1 MPDRATESLQ
11 RIDRDALPA
20 HIAIIM
26 DGNGR
31 WARKRGL
38 PRVAGHRAG
47 IRAVREVVEGS
58 AELGIPVL
66 TLYAFSVENWKRP
79 RSEVSMLMQLLKE
92 YLNKE
97 LENIHKNNIR
107 FRTIGRTDEL
117 DPSVQDE
124 LEKGIART
132 RNNTGMTLNVALNY
146 GGRAEIVDAVNR
158 LLRNGG
164 RELTLNGGISE
175 KDLAQYLYTAGQPDP
190 DLLIRTSGELRIS
203 NFLLWQIAYAEIWVT
218 DTLWPDFEKMHLY
231 EAIIAFQKRER
242 RYGGLEPQLVLSRKS
257 E

>member
-1 MPDRATESLQ
+1 MPKKATELLEQ
-11 RIDRDALPA
+11 VDRSALPA
-20 HIAIIM
+20 HVAIIM

-47 IRAVREVVEGS
+47 ITAVREVVEGS
-58 AELGIPVL
+58 AELGISVL

-79 RSEVSMLMQLLKE
+79 RAEVSMLMQLLKE
-92 YLNKE
+92 YLNIE

-117 DPSVQDE
+117 DPTVQTE

-132 RNNTGMTLNVALNY
+132 RNNTGMIFNVALNY

-164 RELTLNGGISE
+164 AALAANGGLSE
-175 KDLAQYLYTAGQPDP
+175 KDFAQYLYTAGQPDP
-190 DLLIRTSGELRIS
+190 DLLIRTSGELRVS
-203 NFLLWQIAYAEIWVT
+203 NFLLWQIAYSEIWVT
-218 DTLWPDFEKMHLY
+218 DTLWPDFEKQHLY

-242 RYGGLEPQLVLSRKS
+242 RYGGLEPQLVPTS
-257 E
+257 

>member
-1 MPDRATESLQ
+1 MPKKAQDLLDQ
-11 RIDRDALPA
+11 IDRSSLPA

-47 IRAVREVVEGS
+47 ITAVREVVEGS

-79 RSEVSMLMQLLKE
+79 RSEVSTLMQLLKE

-97 LENIHKNNIR
+97 LDNIHKNNIR
-107 FRTIGRTDEL
+107 FRTIGRRDEL
-117 DPSVQDE
+117 DESVQRE
-124 LEKGIART
+124 LEKAIGRT
-132 RNNTGMTLNVALNY
+132 CNNTGMIFNVALNY

-158 LLRNGG
+158 ILRNGAA
-164 RELTLNGGISE
+164 ETLRKGGITE
-175 KDLAQYLYTAGQPDP
+175 GQFAEYLYTAGLPDP

-218 DTLWPDFEKMHLY
+218 ETLWPDFDKPHLY
-231 EAIIAFQKRER
+231 QAIIAFQKRER
-242 RYGGLEPQLVLSRKS
+242 RYGGLEPKLTYR
-257 E
+257 

>member
-1 MPDRATESLQ
+1 MVKSVRMKLLDQ
-11 RIDRDALPA
+11 IDRSALPK

-31 WARKRGL
+31 WARRRGL

-47 IRAVREVVEGS
+47 IAAVREVVEGS

-79 RSEVSMLMQLLKE
+79 RSEVSVLMQLLKE
-92 YLNKE
+92 YLGKE
-97 LENIHKNNIR
+97 LENIHRNNIR

-117 DPSVQDE
+117 DPTVRAE

-132 RNNTGMTLNVALNY
+132 ADNSGMTFNVALNY

-164 RELTLNGGISE
+164 KEAAANEGISE
-175 KDLAQYLYTAGQPDP
+175 EQFARYLYTAGQPDP
-190 DLLIRTSGELRIS
+190 DLLIRTSGELRVS

-218 DTLWPDFEKMHLY
+218 ETLWPDFDKNHLY

-242 RYGGLEPQLVLSRKS
+242 RYGGLQPQLVRTR
-257 E
+257 